1 MPAGDAVAMRDA
13 IICDPPER
21 LDAMPDERFAAVT
34 DPASIGERMAGLVPV
49 APGAYGRLLGPVYST
64 RPPDPRADPRGF
76 PAREP
81 PAGHSWWRA
90 HREENG
96 PWFFASAGAGRF
108 ELPEPEGTCSLADE
122 PDTAAR
128 EFVGPE
134 FLSSGMVADAFLIGR
149 SVSRLRLP
157 APVRAAAPPAPARG
171 RRSSG

>member
-1 MPAGDAVAMRDA
+1 MPTGDAVAMRDA

-64 RPPDPRADPRGF
+64 RPPDPRADPCGF

-81 PAGHSWWRA
+81 PVVLRLG
-90 HREENG
+90 
-96 PWFFASAGAGRF
+96 GAGRF
-108 ELPEPEGTCSLADE
+108 ELPEPEGTCSLVDE

-128 EFVGPE
+128 ELVGPDA
-134 FLSSGMVADAFLIGR
+134 LSSGMVADAFLIGR
-149 SVSRLRLP
+149 SVSRLRLS